1 MLFSIDFYSRPLDYF
16 LSSAAPGA
24 YHQDRNVLHEDSQW
38 GGLEP
43 PPVTTIRRAD
53 QLHQVLYTI
62 QDAASMW
69 YPADLAEV
77 FRYVHGDAVQSLQP
91 QAPPQLLSAM
101 CNLYQSIFSALSDDL
116 IHGMDIRDAAPRAL
130 SSLRHDSAVYQ
141 HSVTRVM
148 NAAVM
153 HSVFQL
159 DSRRPGPPGSR
170 SPRPRNHAT
179 RRDTRSTRARPE
191 ANATIIPQRIRDQ
204 IPTVDG
210 KQVCVRFQTAKGC
223 TFSSCK
229 HLHELHRLP
238 PDVLKW
244 VTEMHTGLKAAH
256 PQR

>member
-1 MLFSIDFYSRPLDYF
+1 
-16 LSSAAPGA
+16 
-24 YHQDRNVLHEDSQW
+24 
-38 GGLEP
+38 
-43 PPVTTIRRAD
+43 VTPIRRVD

-69 YPADLAEV
+69 YPTDLAAG
-77 FRYVHGDAVQSLQP
+77 FRYVHGDAVQSIQP

-116 IHGMDIRDAAPRAL
+116 IHDMDIRDAAPRAL
-130 SSLRHDSAVYQ
+130 SSLRHDSATYQ
-141 HSVTRVM
+141 HFVTRVM

-159 DSRRPGPPGSR
+159 DSGRHGPPGSR
-170 SPRPRNHAT
+170 SPRPRNQPA

-191 ANATIIPQRIRDQ
+191 ATATIILQRIRDQ

-210 KQVCVRFQTAKGC
+210 KQVCVRFQSAKGC
-223 TFSSCK
+223 TFSRCK

-244 VTEMHTGLKAAH
+244 LTEMHTGLKAAH
-256 PQR
+256 PQRK